1 MAAIGNQYKIER
13 GDCAWNVASKTLK
26 AQGKKVTN
34 SAIIN
39 EMERLAKLNGCQ
51 SIDEFNNKYFAKV
64 GSVFIVEKKETP
76 APKKKSL
83 LPDHVENQDT
93 VARND
98 NTRVVR
104 DTIVKTPDKI
114 DPDTIKNHKK
124 PKPQK
129 LTPEME
135 IANINAMDNDVD
147 KIIEYNKRHAKGNY
161 IIIDKK
167 TCTATVYNKD
177 GKKLDSYEVLLG
189 QTKGDDLASP
199 YAKDASQRSYETV
212 PGEFTFSAKAG
223 TFGGLLYLGE
233 SRSTCDPDIEVRNDV
248 PGSGGKKI
256 VKDLKVF
263 QAIHGTANPKVRN
276 KYYNN
281 GTLTDN
287 RQSSGCVNIPVE
299 DLNEIQNKYGIGV
312 GSKCYILPEEK
323 GNKLVL
329 QKQKDGEIKFVTH
342 YKDEVQN
349 EKLARIND
357 DLADKRIQKKLL
369 AKQKAEQQ
377 ELLAKEQKKEEFS
390 ILDPK
395 TWFNFG

>member
-1 MAAIGNQYKIER
+1 M
-13 GDCAWNVASKTLK
+13 
-26 AQGKKVTN
+26 
-34 SAIIN
+34 
-39 EMERLAKLNGCQ
+39 
-51 SIDEFNNKYFAKV
+51 
-64 GSVFIVEKKETP
+64 
-76 APKKKSL
+76 
-83 LPDHVENQDT
+83 
-93 VARND
+93 
-98 NTRVVR
+98 
-104 DTIVKTPDKI
+104 
-114 DPDTIKNHKK
+114 
-124 PKPQK
+124 
-129 LTPEME
+129 
-135 IANINAMDNDVD
+135 
-147 KIIEYNKRHAKGNY
+147 
-161 IIIDKK
+161 
-167 TCTATVYNKD
+167 
-177 GKKLDSYEVLLG
+177 G

-329 QKQKDGEIKFVTH
+329 QKQKDH
-342 YKDEVQN
+342 MD
-349 EKLARIND
+349 
-357 DLADKRIQKKLL
+357 
-369 AKQKAEQQ
+369 
-377 ELLAKEQKKEEFS
+377 
-390 ILDPK
+390 
-395 TWFNFG
+395 

>member
-1 MAAIGNQYKIER
+1 
-13 GDCAWNVASKTLK
+13 
-26 AQGKKVTN
+26 
-34 SAIIN
+34 
-39 EMERLAKLNGCQ
+39 MERLAKLNGCQ

-212 PGEFTFSAKAG
+212 PGEFTFSAKSG